1 MVADNILPRV
11 CECVSII
18 CVWDAWRKKI
28 IPSIKLKIEFP
39 KWNEHLNKAIISI
52 GKHRHMVLTVRKKGV
67 WIEMTKRGYNQ
78 QSQYPNWLW
87 RVFISNCNVFCWYIS
102 NEQRCS
108 SSHSNRRLSNGN
120 SIRARF
126 NWSVTSQIKSIDGK
140 MLSRWNEDRL
150 CSCTQQQKQ
159 QQQQKIHCCNERNW
173 IEIRNWHWKHFVLFD
188 IWQMKKERWY
198 EVKKTHSRD
207 TK

>member
-1 MVADNILPRV
+1 MH
-11 CECVSII
+11 E
-18 CVWDAWRKKI
+18 KKI

-39 KWNEHLNKAIISI
+39 KWNEHLNEAIISI
-52 GKHRHMVLTVRKKGV
+52 EKHRHMVLTFARKVYELK
-67 WIEMTKRGYNQ
+67 WQNDKNKIKRGYNQ
-78 QSQYPNWLW
+78 QSQYLNWLW

-150 CSCTQQQKQ
+150 CSCTQQQKH
-159 QQQQKIHCCNERNW
+159 QQKKSIAVTKE
-173 IEIRNWHWKHFVLFD
+173 IELRLETGIENTSFYSIFD
-188 IWQMKKERWY
+188 KWRR
-198 EVKKTHSRD
+198 SGG